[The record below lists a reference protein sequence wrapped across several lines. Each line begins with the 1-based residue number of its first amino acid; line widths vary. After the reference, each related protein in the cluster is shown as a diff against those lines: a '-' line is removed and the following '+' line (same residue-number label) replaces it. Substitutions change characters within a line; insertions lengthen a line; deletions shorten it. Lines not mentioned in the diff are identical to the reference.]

1 MNEVLQIS
9 YTGDLLAHRRC
20 PRSWAYEKYAGFH
33 PYEQSQAMEG
43 RLIHHAMEWLTA
55 FYGTENRHATVTEL
69 DAQLRRHFRVLW
81 ARGIRTAFASKDK
94 IVGRALSNIYPNGR
108 IHATV
113 KAAIEGAQ
121 HTEYELRAVRKLVAA
136 DFAGKTKMLLT
147 GVLDLVVQ
155 QQQPLTYRNV
165 WKWTDLNAISG
176 HAEARII
183 NAEPGDL
190 EVWDYKGSR
199 AASQYSEAFVL
210 QLLTYAGLYAERT
223 GSLPKRCVIFFVN
236 ERDSAKQLLAIEI
249 TEALVGRANDWT
261 IAQAKSVRAT
271 MLRFE
276 DNPLSLKGGDARKQS
291 LPLAQRVDKE
301 LVKQCLG
308 CGQRF
313 DCPAYRAHLDGDER
327 DVDRSNVRTN

>member
-43 RLIHHAMEWLTA
+43 RLVHHAMEWLAA
-55 FYGTENRHATVTEL
+55 FYDTEGRHATATEL

-81 ARGIRTAFASKDK
+81 ARGIRTAFASKDT
-94 IVGRALSNIYPNGR
+94 IVGRALSNIYPSGQ

-121 HTEYELRAVRKLVAA
+121 HTEYELRAIRKLVAA

-155 QQQPLTYRNV
+155 QQQPLTYDNT
-165 WKWTDLNAISG
+165 WKWTDLNAFSG
-176 HAEARII
+176 HAEERTVRA
-183 NAEPGDL
+183 APGDL

-210 QLLTYAGLYAERT
+210 QLLTYAGLYAERAGT
-223 GSLPKRCVIFFVN
+223 LPKRCVIFFVN
-236 ERDSAKQLLAIEI
+236 EPKPSRQLLAIEI
-249 TEALVGRANDWT
+249 TEALVRRAHDWT
-261 IAQAKSVRAT
+261 LAQARAVRST
-271 MLRFE
+271 MLAFE
-276 DNPLSLKGGDARKQS
+276 ADPQSLEGGDARKQS
-291 LPLAQRVDKE
+291 LPLAKRVDKE
-301 LVKQCLG
+301 LAKQCLG

-313 DCPAYRAHLDGDER
+313 DCPSYRAHLHGEER
-327 DVDRSNVRTN
+327 DIDRTNVRTN